1 MRSNFF
7 FIMIAVL
14 AGVLLQDNAKA
25 GTVLT
30 YNDFSSTSGYGLLG
44 SATQNG
50 NVLQLT
56 SNTPLNQVGGVFFTS
71 PVDVSSFNA
80 LFTFEF
86 SSGGAGDGLVFVIK
100 NMNSTG
106 TNSGLGGN
114 GEALGYADR
123 YGYKG
128 FSNSVGI
135 EFDSHINPS
144 PVNDISANHIG
155 INTNASV
162 ISLVQSNVLS
172 DFNSAIPWHV
182 WVDYDGAVLSVYIN
196 QTNIKPVS
204 ASLTGGSSVTPF
216 IIKDYVG
223 SSTGLMGFTA
233 STGGATQ
240 ITKLLS
246 FNYNSPNPEPS
257 TYVLM
262 GVGALIAGMV
272 ARRKSV

>member
-86 SSGGAGDGLVFVIK
+86 SSGGGW
-100 NMNSTG
+100 
-106 TNSGLGGN
+106 
-114 GEALGYADR
+114 R
-123 YGYKG
+123 W
-128 FSNSVGI
+128 FSVC
-135 EFDSHINPS
+135 D
-144 PVNDISANHIG
+144 
-155 INTNASV
+155 
-162 ISLVQSNVLS
+162 
-172 DFNSAIPWHV
+172 
-182 WVDYDGAVLSVYIN
+182 
-196 QTNIKPVS
+196 
-204 ASLTGGSSVTPF
+204 
-216 IIKDYVG
+216 
-223 SSTGLMGFTA
+223 
-233 STGGATQ
+233 
-240 ITKLLS
+240 
-246 FNYNSPNPEPS
+246 
-257 TYVLM
+257 
-262 GVGALIAGMV
+262 
-272 ARRKSV
+272 